1 MSAEAFGLGREGE
14 RARPT
19 WACSVLVSESDLAM
33 RLAQTPVGVAVAAE
47 IRTRPA
53 LVTGSSTHRNEEGR
67 AYTVLVEQGAQID
80 EDLPGQTFDI
90 DGEVKT
96 HGIGTEAAWPLAIGC
111 HFRIK
116 KARVDAWALVS
127 GFACKD

>member
-1 MSAEAFGLGREGE
+1 M
-14 RARPT
+14 
-19 WACSVLVSESDLAM
+19 
-33 RLAQTPVGVAVAAE
+33 
-47 IRTRPA
+47 
-53 LVTGSSTHRNEEGR
+53 TGSSTHRNEEGR

-116 KARVDAWALVS
+116 KARVDAWAWLAAS
-127 GFACKD
+127 HAKTNQSRSAEPCQIDLSADGNCDIENHACGVYPAG